1 MQQNSSE
8 NENFNLKDFIGLCL
22 NNWYWFV
29 LSVGVCLIAALFF
42 ILKTPKVY
50 TRTATILIK
59 ETAVR
64 RTSND
69 LETMLNAGGM
79 NQQISKLSNE
89 IIALQSPDLM
99 KVVVDRLDLDF
110 SYAQDGRMK
119 KHVIYGSNQPVKVSF
134 VDFRGAASFYVE
146 QGPDSM
152 CVISKLEYVSGEGK
166 QKVDKTFSAKYGEPV
181 ETPIGGIVINPIE
194 SYSGTWD
201 FPLYVSHISKE
212 AATRKYNHALSASA
226 VDMKNSSDILNLT
239 ISDQS
244 TQRAA
249 DVLKTVIAV
258 YNENWVDDRNKIAVS
273 TSLFIDGRLEAIE
286 RELGSVDSDI
296 SSYKS
301 KNVLPDVAAVS
312 NMYMT
317 QSAETNRQLQDL
329 DNQLYTVRY
338 IRNIISASSQDN
350 QLIPAPANLSSAALS
365 SQISRYNEVLLERN
379 NLVASSSE
387 SNPLVINMDNNL
399 NAMRESI
406 ISAVDNQIVTLQAQ
420 VASLQRTEARAT
432 SRLADNPN
440 QAKYLLSV
448 ERQQKVKEALYLF
461 LLQKREENE
470 LSQAFTAYNTRIIT
484 DPTGPA
490 GPTEPQSSK
499 IMLLAFILGICIPL
513 AVIYLKET
521 LNTKLRGRKDL
532 EKVTMPFLGE
542 IPLYLGE
549 NPKRFSIKKFTMPN
563 SIIVK
568 HGKRDT
574 INEAFRVLRTN
585 LEFVTKDSK
594 HQVVAVT
601 SFNPGSGKSFIAMN
615 LAAVLSI
622 KKNKVLVIDGD
633 LRHASASDFVG
644 RPKPGLSDY
653 LVGDVNDIR
662 SLIVPVEGFDNMSV
676 LPVGTIPPN
685 PTELVGDDL
694 FKTVID
700 DLKQEYDIV
709 FIDCPPVEIVAD
721 TQIISTNVDR
731 TVFVVRAGLLERSM
745 VSELESVYKLGR
757 FNNMSLVLNGTKAQ
771 AGGYHGNGGYGYGY
785 RYGYH
790 YGYGGSDYYNGS
802 KES

>member
-8 NENFNLKDFIGLCL
+8 NESFNMKEFIGLCL
-22 NNWYWFV
+22 NKWYWFV

-42 ILKTPKVY
+42 ILKTPKVF

-64 RTSND
+64 RSSND

-110 SYAQDGRMK
+110 NYAQDGRMK
-119 KHVIYGSNQPVKVSF
+119 KHVIYGSTQPVKVTF
-134 VDFRGAASFYVE
+134 DDYRGVASFYVD
-146 QGPDSM
+146 PAKDSV
-152 CVISKLEYVSGEGK
+152 CVISKLEYVSGK
-166 QKVDKTFSAKYGEPV
+166 DKVKVGGTFKAKYGESV
-181 ETPIGGIVINPIE
+181 QTPIGGIVVTPIE
-194 SYSGTWD
+194 SYAGNWD
-201 FPLYVSHISKE
+201 FPLYVSHTSKE
-212 AATRKYNHALSASA
+212 SATRRYNHALSASA

-273 TSLFIDGRLEAIE
+273 TSLFIDGRLDAIE

-365 SQISRYNEVLLERN
+365 SQITRYNEVLLERN

-387 SNPLVINMDNNL
+387 SNPLVINMDSNL

-432 SRLADNPN
+432 TRLAENPN

-470 LSQAFTAYNTRIIT
+470 LGQAFTAYNTRIIT
-484 DPTGPA
+484 EPTGSTA
-490 GPTEPQSSK
+490 PTEPQSSK
-499 IMLLAFILGICIPL
+499 IMLLAFILGLCIPL
-513 AVIYLKET
+513 GVLYLKET

-532 EKVTMPFLGE
+532 ENVTMPFLGE
-542 IPLYLGE
+542 IPLYCGE
-549 NPKRFSIKKFTMPN
+549 NPKKFSFKKPAATDK
-563 SIIVK
+563 IVVE

-585 LEFVTKDSK
+585 LEFVTRDSK

-615 LAAVLSI
+615 LASVLAI
-622 KKNKVLVIDGD
+622 KKIKVLVIDGD
-633 LRHASASDFVG
+633 LRHASTSNYVG
-644 RPKPGLSDY
+644 KPELGISDY
-653 LVGDVNDIR
+653 LVGDVSDIR
-662 SLIVPVEGFDNMSV
+662 SLVVPVEGYDTLSI

-685 PTELVGDDL
+685 PTELIGDEL
-694 FKTVID
+694 FAKAIET
-700 DLKQEYDIV
+700 LKQEFDIV

-721 TQIISTNVDR
+721 TQIIADCVDR
-731 TVFVVRAGLLERSM
+731 TIFVVRAGLLERSM
-745 VSELESVYKLGR
+745 ISELENVYKQGR
-757 FNNMSLVLNGTKAQ
+757 YKNMSLVLNGTESQ
-771 AGGYHGNGGYGYGY
+771 GGSYHGNGGYGY
-785 RYGYH
+785 RYGYK
-790 YGYGGSDYYNGS
+790 YGYGSSNYYSDS
-802 KES
+802 K